1 MCKRLP
7 FLGAGAALA
16 CAALL
21 TREPI
26 VVERNI
32 HDRPVQMPAD
42 GYISSETCRSC
53 HPSQYASWHASY
65 HRTMAEVATPGTVA
79 TSFDGVRVTEV
90 PGRPMF
96 LERRDAQLWAEL
108 DDPDWDGTGGLGSIR
123 RSERSR
129 FTGKRQTQTR
139 PNSASPAK
147 RATVRAVSTRG
158 SIAVLSGATGF
169 I

>member
-65 HRTMAEVATPGTVA
+65 HRTMAEVATPATVA
-79 TSFDGVRVTEV
+79 TSFDGVRVAEV

-96 LERRDAQLWAEL
+96 LERRDGQLWAEL
-108 DDPDWDGTGGLGSIR
+108 DDPDWDGSGGAPARIR
-123 RSERSR
+123 RQVVLT
-129 FTGKRQTQTR
+129 TGSHNQQ
-139 PNSASPAK
+139 
-147 RATVRAVSTRG
+147 
-158 SIAVLSGATGF
+158 IYWYATGSSRVLGQLPA
-169 I
+169 IRLLS